1 VVAGLARIGL
11 IGGPGDV
18 QSAEVLTL
26 DFGYPAPTHARDA
39 IMRDVRAWMA
49 ARGIALA
56 GRFAEWAYVNSDEAL
71 SRGLRLGQSLRG
83 DRQAEVEVEFA

>member
-1 VVAGLARIGL
+1 
-11 IGGPGDV
+11 
-18 QSAEVLTL
+18 
-26 DFGYPAPTHARDA
+26 
-39 IMRDVRAWMA
+39 MRDVRAWMA